1 MGRTRRA
8 ATETGRRKRKGRAPL
23 GRGRRRR
30 IAHDPFDVAMIVI
43 ASLVLLA
50 VAIFLIPKEIR
61 AAAATSTAGEALTK
75 NYVVPESPHP
85 PW

>member
-1 MGRTRRA
+1 
-8 ATETGRRKRKGRAPL
+8 
-23 GRGRRRR
+23 
-30 IAHDPFDVAMIVI
+30 MIVI